1 MINRSFIM
9 PKFGAHSRV
18 KLMTCHPDLVR
29 LMEAVVENYDCTI
42 LDGAR
47 TEADQADKVKRG
59 LSKTMDSK
67 HVVSDERPLSDAVDA
82 APFPTV
88 WPDESDRQYDT
99 KKYVH
104 EVGRFYHFAGYVKA
118 KAEELG
124 IKIRWGGDW
133 DKDLDFTDQKF
144 DDLDHFERVE

>member
-1 MINRSFIM
+1 M

-29 LMEAVVENYDCTI
+29 LMEAVVEDYDCTI

-47 TEADQADKVKRG
+47 TEVDQLDKIKRG
-59 LSKTMDSK
+59 LSKVTNVTDSK
-67 HVVSDERPLSDAVDA
+67 HVVSEEQPLSDAVDA
-82 APFPTV
+82 APFPV
-88 WPDESDRQYDT
+88 IWPVPGDANYNVG
-99 KKYVH
+99 KYVH
-104 EVGRFYHFAGYVKA
+104 DVGRFYHFAGYVKA
-118 KAEELG
+118 KAKELG

-133 DKDLDFTDQKF
+133 DSDADFGDQKF

>member
-1 MINRSFIM
+1 M
-9 PKFGAHSRV
+9 PKFSARSRI

-29 LMEAVVENYDCTI
+29 LLEAVVGDYDCTV

-47 TEADQADKVKRG
+47 TEDDQLDKIKRG
-59 LSKTMDSK
+59 LSKVKNTADSK
-67 HVVSDERPLSDAVDA
+67 HVVSDERPLSDAVDV
-82 APFPTV
+82 APFPV
-88 WPDESDRQYDT
+88 IWPDEGDRQYDT

-104 EVGRFYHFAGYVKA
+104 DVGRFYHFAGYVKA
-118 KAEELG
+118 VALSLG

-133 DKDLDFTDQKF
+133 DSDLDFRDQKF

>member
-1 MINRSFIM
+1 M
-9 PKFGAHSRV
+9 PKFSAASNI

-29 LMEAVVENYDCTI
+29 LFRAVVVDYDCTI

-47 TEADQADKVKRG
+47 TESDQLDKIKRG
-59 LSKTMDSK
+59 LSKVTNVADSK

-82 APFPTV
+82 APYPV
-88 WPDESDRQYDT
+88 IWPDPYGTTADHNHQ
-99 KKYVH
+99 
-104 EVGRFYHFAGYVKA
+104 VGRFYHFAGYVKA
-118 KAEELG
+118 KANELG

-133 DKDLDFTDQKF
+133 NSDGTFTDQKF